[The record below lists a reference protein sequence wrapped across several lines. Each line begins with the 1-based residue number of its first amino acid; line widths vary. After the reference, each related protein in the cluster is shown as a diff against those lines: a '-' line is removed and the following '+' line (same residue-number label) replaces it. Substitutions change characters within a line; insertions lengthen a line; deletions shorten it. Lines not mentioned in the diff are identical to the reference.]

1 MRKERH
7 LFYWLVA
14 LLSLAV
20 LLLLL
25 SALVETPTAP
35 ALAADRGSV
44 AAAQS
49 VTALPLSPEGT
60 NGWRGLLD
68 MLRLFVFIAF
78 AVLPLPLLFA
88 CRDQNGRVLRGG
100 RYVKSFYPIF
110 KQELACG

>member
-1 MRKERH
+1 MRKQRH
-7 LFYWLVA
+7 LLYWLVA
-14 LLSLAV
+14 LLCVAV
-20 LLLLL
+20 FLLLL

-35 ALAADRGSV
+35 APAVDSRAV
-44 AAAQS
+44 AAVQTI
-49 VTALPLSPEGT
+49 TALPLTPEGAS
-60 NGWRGLLD
+60 GWRGLLD

-88 CRDQNGRVLRGG
+88 CRDQNGRVLRAW